1 MNSNRTKYNNFP
13 LRKYW
18 SLSINAR
25 FSMLC
30 TQNVY
35 RGLRP
40 RIARREG
47 QDQGKSFIR
56 SRLVTTGAGLAGLG
70 ARIGKQ

>member
-18 SLSINAR
+18 SLSMNAR
-25 FSMLC
+25 FSISC

-35 RGLRP
+35 LGLRP
-40 RIARREG
+40 RIASGEG
-47 QDQGKSFIR
+47 QDQGKSFIPN
-56 SRLVTTGAGLAGLG
+56 RLVTTGAGLAGLG